1 MDGCAKYSL
10 GCINLCG
17 DTWVDTGLPAYAD
30 GEHVV
35 KVFQSGVG
43 TNELRMLYV
52 AGENIVL
59 PQHIF
64 NENTLVEFS
73 IFTPDGEHYSPAF
86 AGLDIPENASFTFTT
101 QKYPVTYA

>member
-10 GCINLCG
+10 GCFNLCCVG
-17 DTWVDTGLPAYAD
+17 VDTGLPAYAD

-35 KVFQSGVG
+35 KIFQSGVG
-43 TNELRMLYV
+43 THELRLFCV

-59 PQHIF
+59 PSDTF
-64 NENTLVEFS
+64 NENTLVVFS
-73 IFTPDGEHYSPAF
+73 VFTPDGELYSPSF
-86 AGLDIPENASFTFTT
+86 AGLAIPENALFTFTT

>member
-10 GCINLCG
+10 GCFNLCCVG
-17 DTWVDTGLPAYAD
+17 VDTGLPAYAD

-35 KVFQSGVG
+35 KIFQSGVG
-43 TNELRMLYV
+43 THELRMLYV

-73 IFTPDGEHYSPAF
+73 VFTPDGERYSPAF
-86 AGLDIPENASFTFTT
+86 AGLAIPETNVFTFTT
-101 QKYPVTYA
+101 QKYPVIYA